1 MKELP
6 KNKQSFLALI
16 RRFHLV
22 LFTVVMTLILSVSV
36 LLLYSVVNK
45 ASGEDSV
52 PQGGLSTSFD
62 QATIDEVNQLKSSD
76 QPSEPLDFSGGRI
89 NPFGE

>member
-6 KNKQSFLALI
+6 KNKQSLLAFI

-52 PQGGLSTSFD
+52 PQGGLSTGFD
-62 QATIDEVNQLKSSD
+62 QATIDEINQLKSSD
-76 QPSEPLDFSGGRI
+76 QPSEPLDFSEGRI

>member
-6 KNKQSFLALI
+6 SNKKTFLAFI
-16 RRFHLV
+16 RRYHLV
-22 LFTVVMTLILSVSV
+22 MFTVAVTLILSVSV

-45 ASGEDSV
+45 ASGEDST
-52 PQGGLSTSFD
+52 PQGGILSGFD
-62 QATIDEVNQLKSSD
+62 QATIDEINQLKSSD